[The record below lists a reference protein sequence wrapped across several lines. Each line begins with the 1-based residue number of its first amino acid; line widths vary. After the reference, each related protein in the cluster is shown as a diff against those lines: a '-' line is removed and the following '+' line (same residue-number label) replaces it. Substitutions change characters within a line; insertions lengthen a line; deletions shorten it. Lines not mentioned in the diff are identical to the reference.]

1 MTALGTI
8 GLLLRKELTDSLRD
22 RRTLTMMLLLPAL
35 LYPGTMLLV
44 GSVMA
49 AGKARLATEALTLAV
64 ASDDAEKFLGSQ
76 PQPPHTSWKRMARTE
91 GERALKE
98 KEVWAVVDAPV
109 GSFDAVPRGEQASVT
124 VLYTKRYDRSV
135 EAFERIRKILE
146 LTAKNALEVRL
157 GTAGLPAQFA
167 NPVRIEPLDIDFQQ
181 DLGPL
186 IASRMLPII
195 LVMMLFMGALYPAI
209 DVTAGEKE
217 RGTLETLLVA
227 PVRPIEVMA
236 AKYLTVAAI
245 TSLATCANLAA
256 MAGTFAF
263 GLKVDGGLNTTLHF
277 TAGQVLTMLA
287 CLIPAAFMVS
297 GVTLAIASLAR
308 NFKEA
313 QSLLTPVTLVGTLP
327 GLLALMPGVELN
339 ALTAAVPLLNVALM
353 VKAVVLGA
361 AHPLHV
367 GITIASIGV
376 CSAGTLKLAANA
388 FVSEAL
394 RFGGTESWRDLFRR
408 NSSKVSR

>member
-1 MTALGTI
+1 MI
-8 GLLLRKELTDSLRD
+8 GVLLKKELTDSLRD
-22 RRTLTMMLLLPAL
+22 RRTLMMMLLLPVL

-44 GSVMA
+44 GTVMA
-49 AGKARLATEALTLAV
+49 AGKARLATEHLVIAV
-64 ASDDAEKFLGSQ
+64 ASDDAEKFLQSQ
-76 PQPPHTSWKRMARTE
+76 AMPKHTTWKRMTRAE
-91 GERALKE
+91 GEAALKE
-98 KEVWAVVDAPV
+98 KKVWAVVDAPA
-109 GSFDAVPRGEQASVT
+109 GSFDAVKAGDQAEVT
-124 VLYTKRYDRSV
+124 VLYTKRHDRSM
-135 EAFERIRKILE
+135 EALDRIRRLLE
-146 LTAKNALEVRL
+146 LEAKSALKIRL
-157 GTAGLPAQFA
+157 VAAALPEKFA
-167 NPVRIEPLDIDFQQ
+167 DPVRIEPHDIDFQK
-181 DLGPL
+181 DIGPL

-227 PVRPIEVMA
+227 PIRPIQVMA

-245 TSLATCANLAA
+245 ASLATCVNLAA

-263 GLKVDGGLNTTLHF
+263 GLKLDGGMSTTLHF
-277 TAGQVLTMLA
+277 TIGQVLTMLI
-287 CLIPAAFMVS
+287 CLVPAAFMVS

-313 QSLLTPVTLVGTLP
+313 QSLLTPVTMVGILP
-327 GLLALMPGVELN
+327 GMMALMPGVELN

-367 GITIASIGV
+367 VITVASIGV
-376 CSAGTLKLAANA
+376 CSLGALKLAANA
-388 FVSEAL
+388 FSSEAL
-394 RFGGTESWRDLFRR
+394 RFGGTESWRALFRG
-408 NSSKVSR
+408 NS

>member
-1 MTALGTI
+1 MKVL
-8 GLLLRKELTDSLRD
+8 LPLLRKELTDSLRD
-22 RRTLTMMLLLPAL
+22 RRTLAMMLLLPAL

-44 GSVMA
+44 GTVMA
-49 AGKARLATEALTLAV
+49 AGKARLATEELTIAV
-64 ASDDAEKFLGSQ
+64 ASDDAEQFLRSQ
-76 PQPPHTSWKRMARTE
+76 PTPAHTTWKRMSRAE
-91 GERALKE
+91 GENALKD
-98 KEVWAVVDAPV
+98 KQVWAVVDAPR
-109 GSFDAVPRGEQASVT
+109 GSFDGVKLGEQAEVT
-124 VLYTKRYDRSV
+124 VLYTKRHDRSM
-135 EAFERIRKILE
+135 EALERIRKVLE
-146 LTAKNALEVRL
+146 AEAKNALKVRL
-157 GTAGLPAQFA
+157 VAAALPEQFA
-167 NPVRIEPLDIDFQQ
+167 DPVRIEPLDIDFQK

-236 AKYLTVAAI
+236 AKYLTVAVIA
-245 TSLATCANLAA
+245 SLATCANLAA

-263 GLKVDGGLNTTLHF
+263 GLKLDGGLTTSLHF
-277 TAGQVLTMLA
+277 SFGQVLTMLA

-313 QSLLTPVTLVGTLP
+313 QSLLTPVTMVGILP
-327 GLLALMPGVELN
+327 GMLALMPGVELN

-367 GITIASIGV
+367 AITVVSILT
-376 CSAGTLKLAANA
+376 CSLGALKLAANA
-388 FVSEAL
+388 FASEAL
-394 RFGGTESWRDLFRR
+394 RFGGTESWRALFRG
-408 NSSKVSR
+408 NS